1 MKKFGEYII
10 EGAPEGDKPDE
21 VKPVKPGDPD
31 YNLVMKMRARLGI
44 DPTSDGNIDPKAINQ
59 QALRRGTIKALGSKK
74 FKRDMQDHTIADE
87 RLRRIDEALPAI
99 AAAAA
104 IPIIGAVG
112 SAMIGTRQR
121 QQQARTQRSDA
132 YRQGV
137 MSGAGVQKR
146 QGIVRGAPQN
156 VATNPGLS
164 ISNLRSAGRSAFQG
178 IANDLMSKYKG
189 MVRK

>member
-31 YNLVMKMRARLGI
+31 YNLVMKMRAKYGI
-44 DPTSDGNIDPKAINQ
+44 DPTGGKLDKKAIDQ

-74 FKRDMQDHTIADE
+74 FKRDMQDHTIASE
-87 RLRRIDEALPAI
+87 RLQRIDEALPLLAL
-99 AAAAA
+99 AG
-104 IPIIGAVG
+104 GASVLG
-112 SAMIGTRQR
+112 SLFSAYSGRKTA
-121 QQQARTQRSDA
+121 QQQARIQRSDA
-132 YRQGV
+132 YRQSV

-146 QGIVRGAPQN
+146 QGIMGGAPQN

-178 IANDLMSKYKG
+178 IANNLMSKYKG

>member
-31 YNLVMKMRARLGI
+31 YNLVMKMRAKLGI

-59 QALRRGTIKALGSKK
+59 AALRRGTIKALGSKK
-74 FKRDMQDHTIADE
+74 FKRDMQDHTIASE
-87 RLRRIDEALPAI
+87 RLQRIDEALPLLALAGG
-99 AAAAA
+99 AA
-104 IPIIGAVG
+104 VLG
-112 SAMIGTRQR
+112 SLYSAYSGRKTA
-121 QQQARTQRSDA
+121 QQQARIQKSDA

-146 QGIVRGAPQN
+146 QGIMRGAPQN

-178 IANDLMSKYKG
+178 IANNLMSKYKG

>member
-31 YNLVMKMRARLGI
+31 YNLVMKMRAKYGI
-44 DPTSDGNIDPKAINQ
+44 DPTGGKLDKKAIDQ
-59 QALRRGTIKALGSKK
+59 QALRRGTIKALGSKR
-74 FKRDMQDHTIADE
+74 FKRDMQDHTIASE
-87 RLRRIDEALPAI
+87 RLQRIDEALPLLAL
-99 AAAAA
+99 AG
-104 IPIIGAVG
+104 GASVLG
-112 SAMIGTRQR
+112 SLFSAYSGRKTA
-121 QQQARTQRSDA
+121 QQQARIQRSDA

-146 QGIVRGAPQN
+146 QGIMGGAPQN

-178 IANDLMSKYKG
+178 IANNLMSKYKG

>member
-31 YNLVMKMRARLGI
+31 YNLVMKMRAKYGI
-44 DPTSDGNIDPKAINQ
+44 DPTGGKLDKKAIDQ

-74 FKRDMQDHTIADE
+74 FKRDMQDHTIASE
-87 RLRRIDEALPAI
+87 RLQRIDEALPLLAL
-99 AAAAA
+99 AG
-104 IPIIGAVG
+104 GASVLG
-112 SAMIGTRQR
+112 SLFSAFSSRKTAK
-121 QQQARTQRSDA
+121 QQARIQRSDA

-146 QGIVRGAPQN
+146 QGIMGGAPQN

-178 IANDLMSKYKG
+178 IANNLMSKYKG
-189 MVRK
+189 LVRK

>member
-31 YNLVMKMRARLGI
+31 YNLVMKMRAKYGI
-44 DPTSDGNIDPKAINQ
+44 DPTGGKLDKKAIDQ
-59 QALRRGTIKALGSKK
+59 QALRRGTIKALGSKR
-74 FKRDMQDHTIADE
+74 FKRDMQDHTIASE
-87 RLRRIDEALPAI
+87 RLQRIDEALPLLAI
-99 AAAAA
+99 SGGAA
-104 IPIIGAVG
+104 VLG
-112 SAMIGTRQR
+112 SLFSAYSGRKTA
-121 QQQARTQRSDA
+121 QQQARIQRSDA

-146 QGIVRGAPQN
+146 QGIMGGAPQN

-178 IANDLMSKYKG
+178 IANNLMSKYKG